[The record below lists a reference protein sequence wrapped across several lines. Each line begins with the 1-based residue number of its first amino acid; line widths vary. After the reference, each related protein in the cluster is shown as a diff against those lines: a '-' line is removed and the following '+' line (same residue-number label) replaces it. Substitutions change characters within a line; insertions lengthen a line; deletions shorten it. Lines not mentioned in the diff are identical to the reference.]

1 MDKRVDAEMAIGKW
15 LSAAME
21 DSNVCGEM
29 KADIVEWF
37 TYLDSRDAL
46 ETKLRELIQEWREMS
61 AEKALFQDVNEA
73 YVIDVCADQLE
84 GLIGEKDDG

>member
-46 ETKLRELIQEWREMS
+46 ETKLRELVKELRAS
-61 AEKALFQDVNEA
+61 AEVMAMLQGMEYTIKAEVRRQD
-73 YVIDVCADQLE
+73 ADMIEVLLDE
-84 GLIGEKDDG
+84 